1 MKSKLQFI
9 FAHFEEIVLAPA
21 VGLMISINFANVL
34 ARYVF
39 HTSWAATE
47 ELCII
52 GFVYIT
58 FFGAAVA
65 VKKRMHLGFTLIF
78 DSMSPLTKL
87 VMETLISL
95 AAIALMSLMI
105 YYGYKVCMNQARY
118 GSATP
123 AMGIPLIYASACVPL
138 GGAAVI
144 IRTIQVYME
153 DLNGCLSSVRA
164 RRKEVK

>member
-1 MKSKLQFI
+1 MQFLL
-9 FAHFEEIVLAPA
+9 AHLEEIVLAPA
-21 VGLMISINFANVL
+21 VALMIGINFANVL
-34 ARYVF
+34 ARYVL

-65 VKKRMHLGFTLIF
+65 VKKRMHLGFTLLL
-78 DSMSPLTKL
+78 DGMPPRTKL
-87 VMETLISL
+87 AMETLISL

-105 YYGYKVCMNQARY
+105 YYGYKVCLNQARY

-123 AMGIPLIYASACVPL
+123 AMGIPLVYASACVPL

-144 IRTIQVYME
+144 LRTVQVYME
-153 DLNGCLSSVRA
+153 DLNDCLSA
-164 RRKEVK
+164 LRREEKR